1 MGRLPTRTSSKGER
15 GKAEL
20 EQEIGLCGEEADI
33 GTGASGPGLLRVGP
47 SQLLSLRHAVQWREE
62 GMRRGSASNSSCA
75 RRSINV
81 GHFGVPMRRTSLST
95 EIVFGACMCVPFSY
109 KERNAMLQ
117 LAPRGE
123 IAVPILELEDLH
135 LPHVKTHEAF
145 RCGLKSHRRVRS
157 SPSCHKRP

>member
-1 MGRLPTRTSSKGER
+1 
-15 GKAEL
+15 
-20 EQEIGLCGEEADI
+20 
-33 GTGASGPGLLRVGP
+33 
-47 SQLLSLRHAVQWREE
+47 
-62 GMRRGSASNSSCA
+62 MRRGSASNSSCA